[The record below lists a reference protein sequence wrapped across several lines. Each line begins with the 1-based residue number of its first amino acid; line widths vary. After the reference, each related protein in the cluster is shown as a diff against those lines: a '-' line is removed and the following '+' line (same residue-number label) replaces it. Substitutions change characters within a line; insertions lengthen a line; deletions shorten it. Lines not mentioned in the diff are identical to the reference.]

1 LRPVAHELQFVGG
14 RTLKQN
20 DPTDHALAAIASI
33 FGPAREPDEGEEAA
47 DTATDQAH
55 ADQAKES
62 AAEPDDPSEAAAV
75 AAPAIVPDPGI
86 EGYSRSGPGP
96 LDSLRFKW
104 TARRGDDGEYYVDE
118 TIGYAS
124 RPISSGPIPRD
135 EVIAFIDAR
144 ESAARQRFDTLRSDM
159 IRGASERGGTQDD
172 EGRDAN
178 ESES

>member
-1 LRPVAHELQFVGG
+1 
-14 RTLKQN
+14 LKQN

-33 FGPAREPDEGEEAA
+33 FGPARGADQGEEGA
-47 DTATDQAH
+47 DAATDQPQ
-55 ADQAKES
+55 ADQS
-62 AAEPDDPSEAAAV
+62 DSSGEADHSTEV
-75 AAPAIVPDPGI
+75 APLASDPGI

-135 EVIAFIDAR
+135 QVIAFIDAR

-159 IRGASERGGTQDD
+159 IRGASERSDD
-172 EGRDAN
+172 FAEAGNDVDN
-178 ESES
+178 EIESES